1 MRYCIDLHSYCGRR
15 FSVFFHPHS
24 KTNGNRVIN
33 CEGSD
38 WLVIQSDSR
47 NLTSQATYCFFV
59 FFCFFFIRKKKLKEE
74 MKPKKSHV
82 RTHQI
87 FALAHA
93 WSKHIASSNTPQL
106 CKPASDILKF
116 QALRLLLQFR
126 YGQLSVH
133 IFAHMEAI
141 DITYCRYLPIYLFIF
156 WRKHLR
162 IFFERIRNV

>member
-1 MRYCIDLHSYCGRR
+1 
-15 FSVFFHPHS
+15 
-24 KTNGNRVIN
+24 
-33 CEGSD
+33 
-38 WLVIQSDSR
+38 
-47 NLTSQATYCFFV
+47 
-59 FFCFFFIRKKKLKEE
+59 

-116 QALRLLLQFR
+116 QTLRLLLQFR

-141 DITYCRYLPIYLFIF
+141 ISLIVVIYLFIYF
-156 WRKHLR
+156 FFGEN
-162 IFFERIRNV
+162 IFEYFLKGYVTCSGLY

>member
-1 MRYCIDLHSYCGRR
+1 
-15 FSVFFHPHS
+15 
-24 KTNGNRVIN
+24 
-33 CEGSD
+33 
-38 WLVIQSDSR
+38 
-47 NLTSQATYCFFV
+47 
-59 FFCFFFIRKKKLKEE
+59 
-74 MKPKKSHV
+74 MKPKKSRV

-93 WSKHIASSNTPQL
+93 WSKHITSPNTPQL

-116 QALRLLLQFR
+116 QTLRLLLQFR

-141 DITYCRYLPIYLFIF
+141 DITYCRYLPIYFFLF
-156 WRKHLR
+156 WRKHLS

>member
-59 FFCFFFIRKKKLKEE
+59 FFVFFFRKKKLKEE

-93 WSKHIASSNTPQL
+93 WSKHITSSNTPQL
-106 CKPASDILKF
+106 KLGSIRWYAASDILKF
-116 QALRLLLQFR
+116 QTLRLLLQFR
-126 YGQLSVH
+126 YGQISVH

-141 DITYCRYLPIYLFIF
+141 DITYCRYLPIY
-156 WRKHLR
+156 
-162 IFFERIRNV
+162 FFSFLEKTS